1 MYFSE
6 ARKKNK
12 KKTSKNRSIP
22 EDLGIYVSLESLL
35 NTFVFYV
42 LVNFEVI
49 TGTSLLGTYGIYVL
63 QYLQRPLVNNS
74 QILTEAVNG
83 LWLEGFNRGWKDR
96 EGTGWEERR
105 GGNGVLTETDSCG
118 TFLYRYI
125 VVFFLLVLFS
135 FLDVTGGE
143 EVDES
148 VEEETRLNRSIG
160 ISKEKIKKKKKIR
173 KVMSWN
179 F

>member
-96 EGTGWEERR
+96 EGTG
-105 GGNGVLTETDSCG
+105 
-118 TFLYRYI
+118 
-125 VVFFLLVLFS
+125 
-135 FLDVTGGE
+135 
-143 EVDES
+143 
-148 VEEETRLNRSIG
+148 
-160 ISKEKIKKKKKIR
+160 
-173 KVMSWN
+173 
-179 F
+179 